1 MRKRGQGWSFDSR
14 DLLRSRCSHCTRLAA
29 GRELGVSGL
38 GPLLALY
45 QHTPDNL
52 AIRYGIRFEEKLE
65 QDLVSSLGDLVAQP
79 ENREFQSTLDL
90 MDKGMPVI
98 YQGVLRGGSGAMEF
112 SGRPDFLLRSD
123 WRFLFEDGHLTAR
136 QVDGW
141 SGGYT
146 AWDAKL
152 SSSAKPEYQNQVA
165 LYVDVLTEL
174 GLSAD
179 QNHGL
184 ILGSHEI
191 ATFDSASLLHPML
204 IERTKFLEEVF
215 KVIDKTPQRIEDLGE
230 LVCEASTYCDLC
242 EYPDL
247 CQDQRKELN
256 HLQLVAGITKANIES
271 LSKAGVKTVAQL
283 AKLQTGVEKLTQA
296 QVEKLSRQARLQQHT
311 YDTGENVIEVI
322 DSEILEALPAPN
334 RGDLFFD
341 LEGFTYFSEP
351 GGIEYLFG
359 FTSVDKEEKFHWLWA
374 DTREEEK
381 QSFDKFM
388 HDLLNRVQAFPEMKI
403 YHYASYEQVALKRL
417 ADRYGI
423 YQTAVAELLEG
434 GYFVDLYKVVK
445 SSIMVSQEG
454 YSIKQLENYYSF
466 QRVSDVKEA
475 KGSMDAYDQYLT
487 ALTEN
492 PASAE
497 VIKRQVIAYNQDD
510 CASTLALYRWLRSL
524 VNRNV

>member
-1 MRKRGQGWSFDSR
+1 MRLRSNSWSFDSR
-14 DLLRSRCSHCTRLAA
+14 DLLRSKCSHCTRLATA
-29 GRELGVSGL
+29 RELGVPGL
-38 GPLLALY
+38 GQLLEVY
-45 QHTPDNL
+45 RHTPDNL

-65 QDLVSSLGDLVAQP
+65 QDLVDSLGTSIARP
-79 ENREFQSTLDL
+79 EDREIDSTLAL
-90 MDKGMPVI
+90 MDQGVPVI
-98 YQGVLRGGSGAMEF
+98 YQGVLRGGSGAMQF

-123 WRFLFEDGHLTAR
+123 WRFVFEDGSLTAK

-152 SSSAKPEYQNQVA
+152 SSTAKPEYQNQVA
-165 LYVDVLTEL
+165 LYVDVLREL
-174 GLSAD
+174 GLSSEL
-179 QNHGL
+179 NHGL
-184 ILGSHEI
+184 ILGSYEL
-191 ATFDSASLLHPML
+191 ASFDSASILHPM
-204 IERTKFLEEVF
+204 IAERTKFLDEVF
-215 KVIDKTPQRIEDLGE
+215 RVIDKAPQRIEDLGE

-271 LSKAGVKTVAQL
+271 LVRGGIKTVAQL

-296 QVEKLSRQARLQQHT
+296 QVEKLAKQARLQQHT
-311 YDTGENVIEVI
+311 YDTGENVVEIVNQEV
-322 DSEILEALPAPN
+322 LESLPAPN
-334 RGDLFFD
+334 MGDLFFD
-341 LEGFTYFSEP
+341 LEGFTYFTEP

-359 FTSVDKEEKFHWLWA
+359 FTSVDKTEKFHWLWA

-388 HDLLNRVQAFPEMKI
+388 HDLLNRVQAFPDMKI

-417 ADRYGI
+417 AERYGI
-423 YQTAVAELLEG
+423 YQTAVSELIEG

-487 ALTEN
+487 ALTED

-497 VIKRQVIAYNQDD
+497 EIKRQVIAYNQDD